1 MPAEMR
7 DFMVALMMLSNQL
20 KEIAATYNVFIST
33 STQVNGDG
41 LRPEEKRDQRVLR
54 GSKAIADKVDVA
66 MIVEKL
72 EPEAMEKVQSYISQV
87 RRAPTHLTTIYKIR
101 SGTRKG
107 IRIYSYINLGNGERQ
122 DLFLTDENNKLVVLE
137 DYEKIAAFPLV
148 SLPIINDTVLNNLSN

>member
-1 MPAEMR
+1 MR
-7 DFMVALMMLSNQL
+7 EFMVALMMLSNQL

-54 GSKAIADKVDVA
+54 GSKAIADKVDIG

-101 SGTRKG
+101 SGHIFQFIKIRKNSIG
-107 IRIYSYINLGNGERQ
+107 ITPFKN
-122 DLFLTDENNKLVVLE
+122 T
-137 DYEKIAAFPLV
+137 
-148 SLPIINDTVLNNLSN
+148 SLKK

>member
-54 GSKAIADKVDVA
+54 GSKAIADGVFGTIKII
-66 MIVEKL
+66 IVV
-72 EPEAMEKVQSYISQV
+72 PF
-87 RRAPTHLTTIYKIR
+87 P
-101 SGTRKG
+101 
-107 IRIYSYINLGNGERQ
+107 
-122 DLFLTDENNKLVVLE
+122 VVLKSNFQ
-137 DYEKIAAFPLV
+137 DYQRVNCWKPLRGFLLQRKFETTKRDSSKKERIGKSAAKV
-148 SLPIINDTVLNNLSN
+148 

>member
-1 MPAEMR
+1 
-7 DFMVALMMLSNQL
+7 
-20 KEIAATYNVFIST
+20 
-33 STQVNGDG
+33 
-41 LRPEEKRDQRVLR
+41 
-54 GSKAIADKVDVA
+54 

-122 DLFLTDENNKLVVLE
+122 DLFLTDENNKLVILE

-148 SLPIINDTVLNNLSN
+148 SLPIINDTVLNRLPS